1 MRETGGK
8 EVVCTPGLRLLTY
21 SGESVYVNSEWAAF
35 VNPWTHQI
43 EMVVS
48 RHTLYTPP
56 SADSMFQTAI
66 DASVAVVGDAE
77 QLREHDSFVHN
88 ILSKV
93 GFCLLVIRSINNFI
107 YALASFPL
115 HWNKVERCAE
125 PRGSLSPSR
134 KFQVPFREFKANY
147 ASERC

>member
-21 SGESVYVNSEWAAF
+21 SGDTVCVNSEWAAF

-48 RHTLYTPP
+48 RHTLYSPS
-56 SADSMFQTAI
+56 SADSMVQTAI
-66 DASVAVVGDAE
+66 DNSLTVVEDAE
-77 QLREHDSFVHN
+77 QLREHDSFVHD

-93 GFCLLVIRSINNFI
+93 GFILKI
-107 YALASFPL
+107 
-115 HWNKVERCAE
+115 
-125 PRGSLSPSR
+125 
-134 KFQVPFREFKANY
+134 
-147 ASERC
+147 